1 VLSEKRKMR
10 VEEFETNLWKRQEQ
24 NRLQFTLNS
33 GANPELVNEAE
44 TRLGHLPEQVRLF
57 YSHFNG
63 LSVESPA
70 LTIERIEDLRK
81 DKEGRIP
88 FCRLG
93 QDIIL
98 SFDANKINEAGQWT
112 IQNHE
117 TTYVVT
123 LTMASFWSNKI
134 FGWLDRECHI
144 WEPEDYA

>member
-1 VLSEKRKMR
+1 MR
-10 VEEFETNLWKRQEQ
+10 LEEFEANLRKRQER
-24 NRLQFTLNS
+24 NRLQFILNP
-33 GANPELVNEAE
+33 GANIELVSEAE
-44 TRLGHLPEQVRLF
+44 TNLGHLPEQVRLF

-70 LTIERIEDLRK
+70 LRIERIEDLRK

-88 FCRLG
+88 FCRIG

-98 SFDANKINEAGQWT
+98 SFVANKINEAGQWS

-117 TTYVVT
+117 TSYVVT
-123 LTMASFWSNKI
+123 KTMASFWSNKI
-134 FGWLDRECHI
+134 FGWLDRERHI

>member
-1 VLSEKRKMR
+1 MR
-10 VEEFETNLWKRQEQ
+10 LEEIETNLRKRQE
-24 NRLQFTLNS
+24 RSKLQFTLNP
-33 GANPELVNEAE
+33 GANLELICEAE
-44 TRLGHLPEQVRLF
+44 TRLGHLPDQVRLF

-63 LSVESPA
+63 VSVEAPD
-70 LTIERIEDLRK
+70 LRIERIENLRK

-98 SFDANKINEAGQWT
+98 SFDANEINEAGQWT
-112 IQNHE
+112 IKNHE
-117 TTYVVT
+117 TSYLVT

-134 FGWLDRECHI
+134 FGWLDRERHI